1 MGFLSRLLGNQASK
15 APTGLV
21 KETVSFDE
29 KLRGILQN
37 AGTYEIR
44 RNVPAEELEKQYGQS
59 IFTRGGCYCAP
70 ESISYAICLNGRP
83 LLYIRLW
90 QLYSWYNHTA
100 NRQIKQFC
108 DKNQIKMLDFFDYMP
123 NKTDYIAQRI
133 LPYLPNT

>member
-15 APTGLV
+15 VLTGPV
-21 KETVSFDE
+21 KEAVSFDE

-44 RNVPAEELEKQYGQS
+44 CNVPVEELEQQYGQH
-59 IFTRGGCYCAP
+59 IFTRGGCYCTP
-70 ESISYAICLNGRP
+70 EPFSYVICLDGRP

-100 NRQIKQFC
+100 NRQVKQFC
-108 DKNQIKMLDFFDYMP
+108 DQSQIKMLDFFDYMP
-123 NKTDYIAQRI
+123 NKTDYMTQRI